1 MLKTFVHI
9 TLITALFMQQLQ
21 MVVVCAVFKAQQS
34 YLTKN
39 ECVNRN
45 SPHNQCKAHCQLSK
59 RISEQEKKESTN
71 QIPFKEQ
78 TEFVAGFHKPV
89 VSIKLFSETGL
100 TWAHCIPIKIL
111 SGFSE
116 YCYPPPEQG

>member
-1 MLKTFVHI
+1 MLKALLHI

-45 SPHNQCKAHCQLSK
+45 NPHNECKAHCQLSK

-71 QIPFKEQ
+71 EIPFKEQ
-78 TEFVAGFHKPV
+78 TEFVAGFEKTTL
-89 VSIKLFSETGL
+89 KKFQ
-100 TWAHCIPIKIL
+100 ANIPKQVWKMQ
-111 SGFSE
+111 SDEKFAVGFHRLHFQ
-116 YCYPPPEQG
+116 PPES